1 MMMLR
6 IGLVSYLKKIMIA
19 TSVLMNVMLGGKL
32 NQTFSARNWEWKR
45 NGKPNISWL
54 IDKIL
59 GKDHCSRCWSYWK
72 TRRQWRYEHP
82 QEKR

>member
-1 MMMLR
+1 
-6 IGLVSYLKKIMIA
+6 
-19 TSVLMNVMLGGKL
+19 MNVILGGKL

-54 IDKIL
+54 IDRIL

-72 TRRQWRYEHP
+72 TRRQW
-82 QEKR
+82 

>member
-6 IGLVSYLKKIMIA
+6 IGLVNYLKRILIA
-19 TSVLMNVMLGGKL
+19 ISVLMNVILGGKL

-54 IDKIL
+54 IDKVL

-72 TRRQWRYEHP
+72 TRRQW
-82 QEKR
+82 

>member
-6 IGLVSYLKKIMIA
+6 IGLVNYLKKILIA
-19 TSVLMNVMLGGKL
+19 TSVLMNVILGGKL

-54 IDKIL
+54 IDRVL

-72 TRRQWRYEHP
+72 TRRQW
-82 QEKR
+82 

>member
-6 IGLVSYLKKIMIA
+6 IGLVSYLKKILIA
-19 TSVLMNVMLGGKL
+19 TSVLMNVILGGKL

-54 IDKIL
+54 IDMIL

-72 TRRQWRYEHP
+72 TRRQW
-82 QEKR
+82 

>member
-6 IGLVSYLKKIMIA
+6 IGLVNYLKRILIA
-19 TSVLMNVMLGGKL
+19 ISVLMNVILGGKL

-54 IDKIL
+54 IDRIL

-72 TRRQWRYEHP
+72 TRRQW
-82 QEKR
+82 

>member
-6 IGLVSYLKKIMIA
+6 IGLVNYLKRILIA
-19 TSVLMNVMLGGKL
+19 TSVLMNVILGGKL

-54 IDKIL
+54 IDRVL

-72 TRRQWRYEHP
+72 TRRQW
-82 QEKR
+82 

>member
-6 IGLVSYLKKIMIA
+6 IGLVSYLKKILIA
-19 TSVLMNVMLGGKL
+19 TSVLMNVILGGKL

-72 TRRQWRYEHP
+72 TRRQW
-82 QEKR
+82 

>member
-6 IGLVSYLKKIMIA
+6 IGLVNYLKRILIA
-19 TSVLMNVMLGGKL
+19 TSVLMNVILGGKL

-72 TRRQWRYEHP
+72 TRRQW
-82 QEKR
+82 

>member
-6 IGLVSYLKKIMIA
+6 IGLVNYLKKILIA
-19 TSVLMNVMLGGKL
+19 ISVLMNVILGGNL

-54 IDKIL
+54 IDKVL

-72 TRRQWRYEHP
+72 TRRQW
-82 QEKR
+82 

>member
-19 TSVLMNVMLGGKL
+19 TSVLMNVILGGKL

-72 TRRQWRYEHP
+72 TRRQW
-82 QEKR
+82 

>member
-6 IGLVSYLKKIMIA
+6 IGLVNYLKRILIA
-19 TSVLMNVMLGGKL
+19 TSVLMNVILGGKL

-45 NGKPNISWL
+45 NSKPNISWL
-54 IDKIL
+54 IDMIL

-72 TRRQWRYEHP
+72 TRRQW
-82 QEKR
+82 